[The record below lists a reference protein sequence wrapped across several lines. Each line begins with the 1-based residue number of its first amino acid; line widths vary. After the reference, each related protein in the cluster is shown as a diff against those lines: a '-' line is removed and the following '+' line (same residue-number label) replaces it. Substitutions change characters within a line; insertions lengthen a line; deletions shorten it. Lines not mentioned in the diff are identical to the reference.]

1 MTEAAIDRAK
11 TLLKAARQ
19 IILQSD
25 QALFE
30 TVHFDDAECDGHC
43 VTDDIAGWFDANF
56 GEELEE

>member
-30 TVHFDDAECDGHC
+30 TVHYDDVECDGGC
-43 VTDDIAGWFDANF
+43 VTDDIKYWFESEF